1 MINAERV
8 PRDVITI
15 GASAGGI
22 EALLR
27 LFEKLPASL
36 PAAIA
41 VVVHRPPL
49 FESQLAQIFDRRSAL
64 PVLEPE
70 DRHPA
75 EPGRVYLAPRDY
87 HMVFEDGVIRLNRGP
102 HQHRFRPAVDPLFLS
117 AAEVYGRR
125 VVGVLLSGGGAD
137 GVRGLIGIK
146 ARGGL
151 SIVQDPSEAR
161 NPMMPTSAIAE
172 DDVDAVLR
180 ARPDGGCAGQ
190 PDDWRAARAPVKPA
204 RWSPPAR
211 LDGLG
216 CGHLH

>member
-1 MINAERV
+1 LINAERL
-8 PRDVITI
+8 PRDVIVI

-22 EALLR
+22 EALLT

-36 PAAIA
+36 VAVVA

-49 FESQLAQIFDRRSAL
+49 FESQLARLLDRRSAL
-64 PVLEPE
+64 PVLEPG
-70 DRHPA
+70 DREPA
-75 EPGRVYLAPRDY
+75 EPGRIYLAPRDH
-87 HMVFEDGVIRLNRGP
+87 HMEFEDGVIRLNRGP

-137 GVRGLIGIK
+137 GVRGLIAIK

-151 SIVQDPSEAR
+151 SMVQDPAEAR
-161 NPMMPTSAIAE
+161 NPTMPARAIAE

-180 ARPDGGCAGQ
+180 LDRMGDALASLTIGGPYERG
-190 PDDWRAARAPVKPA
+190 
-204 RWSPPAR
+204 
-211 LDGLG
+211 
-216 CGHLH
+216 

>member
-8 PRDVITI
+8 TRDVIVI

-22 EALLR
+22 EALLG

-36 PAAIA
+36 PAAVA

-49 FESQLAQIFDRRSAL
+49 FESALVRILGRRATL

-70 DRHPA
+70 DQETVA
-75 EPGRVYLAPRDY
+75 PGRVYLGPRDH

-102 HQHRFRPAVDPLFLS
+102 QQHRFRPAVDPLFLS
-117 AAEVYGRR
+117 AAETYGRR
-125 VVGVLLSGGGAD
+125 VIGVLLSGGGAD

-151 SIVQDPSEAR
+151 SVVQDPREAR
-161 NPMMPTSAIAE
+161 NPTMPASAIAE
-172 DDVDAVLR
+172 DDVDAIL
-180 ARPDGGCAGQ
+180 
-190 PDDWRAARAPVKPA
+190 
-204 RWSPPAR
+204 R
-211 LDGLG
+211 LDEMADALASLTTGAL
-216 CGHLH
+216 LEPR